1 MSMHI
6 AILLLPVMSCN
17 VMFAPHQKETGLAA
31 IQQGTYRPKFSGRSV
46 ITEVLGGELKFE
58 FFHRWF
64 NSLFLASVALTLL
77 LLYGYACDL
86 QHLCAAVL
94 PCCRWF
100 MATMGQRFHVH
111 HRAALIHSLCLVL
124 RRKYQHSL
132 DEGPPDLPLYA
143 AHHTKA

>member
-1 MSMHI
+1 MYSNVLLAPRQRKTVWQQHI
-6 AILLLPVMSCN
+6 SIPTSPLS
-17 VMFAPHQKETGLAA
+17 T
-31 IQQGTYRPKFSGRSV
+31 GRSV

-77 LLYGYACDL
+77 LLYGCACSL
-86 QHLCAAVL
+86 RLISGHLQIPQHLCITVLQLAVL
-94 PCCRWF
+94 WPP
-100 MATMGQRFHVH
+100 GYSSYV
-111 HRAALIHSLCLVL
+111 LIGMQPVTRNLVL

>member
-1 MSMHI
+1 MEVLQCASMSMHI

-86 QHLCAAVL
+86 QLTSDHLQTVQHPCAAVL
-94 PCCRWF
+94 SCCRWI

-111 HRAALIHSLCLVL
+111 HRAA
-124 RRKYQHSL
+124 
-132 DEGPPDLPLYA
+132 
-143 AHHTKA
+143 